1 MFRGIFTLRTPAS
14 TGRRIGSPPVRLDLP
29 NRLISANN
37 ILSYTMAYHLSDA
50 VTEIPA
56 KFIEISVTLTETS
69 VKLTA
74 TSVKFKEIAVKVT
87 EISGRL

>member
-1 MFRGIFTLRTPAS
+1 MLKRFRKLARCVDLSNVATPSRLKSAAS
-14 TGRRIGSPPVRLDLP
+14 L
-29 NRLISANN
+29 
-37 ILSYTMAYHLSDA
+37 LSCTMAYHLSDA

-74 TSVKFKEIAVKVT
+74 TSVKFKEVAVKVT